1 MHKGYAQDSAK
12 GTAHGSTMQDLPQVQ
27 SQGASFC
34 EAFEV
39 LWVVWAGESTRK
51 FYEHSHPP
59 TL

>member
-12 GTAHGSTMQDLPQVQ
+12 ELHTEAQCKIYHKYKVKVQVWR
-27 SQGASFC
+27 
-34 EAFEV
+34 AFEV
-39 LWVVWAGESTRK
+39 LWVVWAGESTHK